1 MAFQPCPNTISV
13 TFVGNQNGVPVINVF
28 HVFESTGWTVT
39 DMAATGNACISW
51 WQNHIRGGIHP
62 SYTLEKAVVRDLTTA
77 TSPQIE
83 IPVTTDN
90 VGLAAGAPAAANMA
104 LTLSWRT
111 GTIGRSY
118 RGRTYFGGLP
128 NSALVNAQTVDSSFA
143 AGFVSG
149 GAQLINAIQALGHQ
163 LVVLSRYL
171 NGAARIVGLVTEIIS
186 VVCDTKVDSQRKRT
200 AN

>member
-13 TFVGNQNGVPVINVF
+13 TFVGVQNGTPVVNVF
-28 HVFESTGWTVT
+28 HVFEGTGWTTT
-39 DMAATGNACISW
+39 DMTATGNACISW
-51 WQNHIRGGIHP
+51 WRTYIRGGIHP
-62 SYTLEKAVVRDLTTA
+62 SYTLEKVVVRDLTTA

-111 GTIGRSY
+111 NTIGRSY

-128 NSALVNAQTVDSSFA
+128 NSALSTAQIVDSTFA
-143 AGFVSG
+143 AGFVTG
-149 GAQLINAIQALGHQ
+149 GAALISIIQALGHE

-171 NGAARIVGLVTEIIS
+171 NGVARVVGLVTQIIS